1 MGSQSPCGYTIYYT
15 KDKKSQPLARLRFS
29 AVSDWTQCG
38 TSSLELS
45 EKSPTTKN
53 NQNCVL
59 LFYSSFRVC
68 VSEIPRVHPVCVFRP
83 LCFFQLLKRY
93 QEGARGHIVHRENLV
108 VESPNKFVT
117 TRGEKTGTN
126 NNREK
131 WAVVKCVVL
140 LFRIFLAPFYVSS
153 EKVKTCRAQSSHE
166 K

>member
-1 MGSQSPCGYTIYYT
+1 MWIYYT

-45 EKSPTTKN
+45 EKSPTTKK
-53 NQNCVL
+53 QSKLC
-59 LFYSSFRVC
+59 SSILVFEC

-117 TRGEKTGTN
+117 TRGEKKGTN

>member
-1 MGSQSPCGYTIYYT
+1 VPFQTG
-15 KDKKSQPLARLRFS
+15 RS
-29 AVSDWTQCG
+29 AERPRS
-38 TSSLELS
+38 SSL
-45 EKSPTTKN
+45 KN
-53 NQNCVL
+53 PLQQKQSKLC
-59 LFYSSFRVC
+59 SSILVFEC

-117 TRGEKTGTN
+117 TRGEKKGTN